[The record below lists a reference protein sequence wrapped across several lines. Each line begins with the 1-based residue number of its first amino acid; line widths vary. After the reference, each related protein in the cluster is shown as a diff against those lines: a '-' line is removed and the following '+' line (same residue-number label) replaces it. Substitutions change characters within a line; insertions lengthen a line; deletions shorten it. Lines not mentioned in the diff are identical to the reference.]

1 MFARVALQFIQNIRI
16 YKRNKVMKAINV
28 LVVGL
33 FALGMGQSVLA
44 ADVAAG
50 EAKFKQLC
58 ASCHGASGK
67 SDGPISAAMQPKPA
81 DMSSSDWQSSVDD
94 DYLIKIIRDGG
105 PSVGKSPMMSAW
117 GHALKGEDLDN
128 VVAYIRS
135 MDD

>member
-1 MFARVALQFIQNIRI
+1 
-16 YKRNKVMKAINV
+16 MKALKV

-33 FALGMGQSVLA
+33 FAVGMAQSVCA

-50 EAKFKQLC
+50 ETKFKQLC
-58 ASCHGASGK
+58 ASCHGATGK

-81 DMSSSDWQSSVDD
+81 DMSQSDWQASVDD
-94 DYLIKIIRDGG
+94 DYLAKIISSGG